1 MRFTYEGIIH
11 SGSDSDLLAGI
22 LAPQREG
29 ALRVEK
35 MSGLLYIGAFSVL
48 LRLHR
53 LEKSP
58 RRRHLTRDIAFARQA
73 PAEHFPTHAPKSR
86 YICLRTEYVEP
97 ISTLTPFH
105 SASPGFIAPELR
117 KASISHQSLVS
128 ERETCPGQIS
138 KAD

>member
-35 MSGLLYIGAFSVL
+35 MSGLLYI
-48 LRLHR
+48 
-53 LEKSP
+53 
-58 RRRHLTRDIAFARQA
+58 AFARQA
-73 PAEHFPTHAPKSR
+73 PAEHFPTHAPK
-86 YICLRTEYVEP
+86 T
-97 ISTLTPFH
+97 
-105 SASPGFIAPELR
+105 SPGFIAPELR